1 MTEADM
7 ILKQFHPNEPILVED
22 IIKMFPDHSR
32 YWIDNTLKAMLAS
45 RRLSRFATGVYYIPK
60 YDIFVDNRIS
70 VDKVVTKKYIQ
81 CNDDVYGY
89 YSGMTLLY
97 EMGIIEKKPQTIA
110 VVSNKAKS
118 RGRTIIIHNQEVYVS
133 KSPVHVTR
141 TNHTVLQFLE
151 ALKITNKSDDE
162 TVFAIIYEFA
172 RTNWITISDVSRYC
186 VYYPDAVSKQILS
199 GKLLKL
205 LMYNENKKL
214 R

>member
-70 VDKVVTKKYIQ
+70 VDKVVTKKYIKHE
-81 CNDDVYGY
+81 DDVYGY

-97 EMGIIEKKPQTIA
+97 EIGIIANKPQTIT
-110 VVSNKAKS
+110 VVSNKEKS
-118 RGRTIIIHNQEVYVS
+118 RGRTITIHDQEIYV
-133 KSPVHVTR
+133 
-141 TNHTVLQFLE
+141 L
-151 ALKITNKSDDE
+151 
-162 TVFAIIYEFA
+162 
-172 RTNWITISDVSRYC
+172 
-186 VYYPDAVSKQILS
+186 
-199 GKLLKL
+199 
-205 LMYNENKKL
+205 
-214 R
+214 